1 MKTKKKSAGV
11 SLVEILIAIAI
22 IVFAT
27 AGIMDFY
34 LAVLTLSGINNEEA
48 VAITHSANI
57 MEAVRSTP
65 FSNITVNFPNG
76 VNDGTGGNN
85 YSTIIGGYLLAG
97 EHIVVSYVNPGSDP
111 LEINV
116 SVNWQDKRGTARTR
130 NLVTKMTR

>member
-1 MKTKKKSAGV
+1 MKIRKKSAGV
-11 SLVEILIAIAI
+11 TLVEVLIAIAI
-22 IVFAT
+22 IVFAV

-34 LAVLTLSGINNEEA
+34 LAVLVLSGINNEEA
-48 VAITHSANI
+48 VANTHSANI
-57 MEAVRSTP
+57 MEAIRCTP
-65 FSNITVNFPNG
+65 FNNITVNFPNG

-85 YSTIIGGYLLAG
+85 YSTIVGGYPLVN

>member
-1 MKTKKKSAGV
+1 MKIRKITAGV
-11 SLVEILIAIAI
+11 TLVEVLIAVAI
-22 IVFAT
+22 IVFAV

-48 VAITHSANI
+48 VANTHSINM
-57 MEAVRSTP
+57 MEAIRCTP
-65 FSNITVNFPNG
+65 FNNIIINFPNG
-76 VNDGTGGNN
+76 VNDGTGSNN
-85 YSTIIGGYLLAG
+85 YSTIVGGYPLAN

-130 NLVTKMTR
+130 NLVTKMIR

>member
-1 MKTKKKSAGV
+1 MKIRKKSAGV
-11 SLVEILIAIAI
+11 TLVEVLIAIAI
-22 IVFAT
+22 IVFAV

-34 LAVLTLSGINNEEA
+34 LAVLVLSGINNEEA
-48 VAITHSANI
+48 VANTHSANI
-57 MEAVRSTP
+57 MEAIRCTP
-65 FSNITVNFPNG
+65 FNNITVNFPNG
-76 VNDGTGGNN
+76 VNDGTGANN
-85 YSTIIGGYLLAG
+85 YSTIVGGYPLVN